1 VNATNMSIGSVGESK
16 ARAVTNYLSIDHE
29 GEHFEKRRRKNLE
42 RLVRNEQLDE
52 GERIKQLRVEAD
64 KIGENM
70 QRKERELKYKK
81 DRRLQE
87 DTLELLLS
95 SIQAK
100 IGIIQMYQ

>member
-1 VNATNMSIGSVGESK
+1 MNEV
-16 ARAVTNYLSIDHE
+16 
-29 GEHFEKRRRKNLE
+29 EK
-42 RLVRNEQLDE
+42 
-52 GERIKQLRVEAD
+52 IKQLRLEAD
-64 KIGENM
+64 KITENM

-81 DRRLQE
+81 DSKLKE